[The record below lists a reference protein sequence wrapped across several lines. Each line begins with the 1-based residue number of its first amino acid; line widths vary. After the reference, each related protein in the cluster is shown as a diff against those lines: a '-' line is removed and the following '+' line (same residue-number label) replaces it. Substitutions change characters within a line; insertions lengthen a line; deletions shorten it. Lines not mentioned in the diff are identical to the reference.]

1 MKIHNQALGTFHGL
15 TDEIFMEIKTRAL
28 LGKVY
33 GSIDPD
39 GSDFSLSKA
48 CFMVENIYRN
58 ATSIYGDLNIINNK
72 YGKMVMELLNTG
84 LDIGIISRTVHNS
97 KLIKIYGWDL
107 TTNLRVTD
115 TIH

>member
-1 MKIHNQALGTFHGL
+1 MF
-15 TDEIFMEIKTRAL
+15 
-28 LGKVY
+28 Y
-33 GSIDPD
+33 GRKHI
-39 GSDFSLSKA
+39 
-48 CFMVENIYRN
+48 RN

-115 TIH
+115 TLLQDTLDIYNMSPGLGNVLGENKLT